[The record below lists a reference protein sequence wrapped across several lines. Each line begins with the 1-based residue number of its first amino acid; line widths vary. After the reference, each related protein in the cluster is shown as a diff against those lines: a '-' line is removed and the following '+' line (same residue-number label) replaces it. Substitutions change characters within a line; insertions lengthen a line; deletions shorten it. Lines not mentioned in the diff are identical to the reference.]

1 MIAAFRKYRSR
12 FPTIILT
19 LYLHLGKDFFRFPIY
34 FGYLHINRMSFLCIS
49 TLVVMF
55 FTKTARSF
63 YHFHL
68 KKSENS
74 YCNQKNGCLP
84 FRGKASISF
93 DANGCVFLRQIP
105 LRNPLFRVENLSVL
119 RTAVSGQRL
128 AFRQR
133 FIVVPRAVRQIIAV
147 AVDAR
152 NALLRRETQLVKS
165 RGGAAQRIERERRQV
180 VCADFHAG
188 LFRSLH
194 QCRNSPR

>member
-19 LYLHLGKDFFRFPIY
+19 LYLHLGKDFFRFPIH

-74 YCNQKNGCLP
+74 YCKQKWMP
-84 FRGKASISF
+84 SFSRKSIHFFRRKRLR
-93 DANGCVFLRQIP
+93 FLRQIP
-105 LRNPLFRVENLSVL
+105 LRNPFFRVENLSVL

-128 AFRQR
+128 AFRQC

-152 NALLRRETQLVKS
+152 NALLRR
-165 RGGAAQRIERERRQV
+165 RRSSSNPEVEQPSASSAN
-180 VCADFHAG
+180 AD
-188 LFRSLH
+188 R
-194 QCRNSPR
+194 